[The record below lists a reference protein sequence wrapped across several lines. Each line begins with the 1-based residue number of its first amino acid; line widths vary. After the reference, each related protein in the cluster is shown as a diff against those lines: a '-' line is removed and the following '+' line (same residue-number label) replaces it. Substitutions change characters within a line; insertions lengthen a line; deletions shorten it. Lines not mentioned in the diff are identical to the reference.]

1 MAAQLILLGLLA
13 FLVGLTPRVI
23 AAKVDY
29 LASPDW
35 MRWLFIALMAG
46 GATSVVIGLFW
57 R

>member
-1 MAAQLILLGLLA
+1 MAAQLILIGVLA
-13 FLVGLTPRVI
+13 FLVGLTPRFI

-46 GATSVVIGLFW
+46 GAASVLIGLFW
-57 R
+57 Q

>member
-29 LASPDW
+29 LVSPDW

-46 GATSVVIGLFW
+46 GATSVFIGLFGQ
-57 R
+57 

>member
-13 FLVGLTPRVI
+13 FLVGLTPRII

-29 LASPDW
+29 LVSPCW
-35 MRWLFIALMAG
+35 MRWLFIALMVG
-46 GATSVVIGLFW
+46 GACSVVAGLLW